1 MKIGERNEPK
11 WVRRQLIWGVAT
23 WSCCC
28 TGQLPHATGRCSG
41 VDKPG
46 QRQIGVACH
55 TARQRLLAAAL
66 ECVCVCQ
73 CVRWRATWSSSLLAT
88 QIEYDEESRWRRA
101 RAGQAV
107 DPSPTPTP
115 KSCLCCRA
123 MRNFINPI
131 RRLHVAVL
139 WGILCVPRLA
149 AGRWQMPSSQV
160 PPPPTCGVARLTSTQ
175 VAASLCFLLKKFLIS
190 LGASRRV
197 KRGATWNQVRGV
209 ANLLNAP
216 LPVLSLLWLFS
227 VPLFRS

>member
-1 MKIGERNEPK
+1 
-11 WVRRQLIWGVAT
+11 
-23 WSCCC
+23 
-28 TGQLPHATGRCSG
+28 
-41 VDKPG
+41 
-46 QRQIGVACH
+46 
-55 TARQRLLAAAL
+55 
-66 ECVCVCQ
+66 
-73 CVRWRATWSSSLLAT
+73 
-88 QIEYDEESRWRRA
+88 
-101 RAGQAV
+101 
-107 DPSPTPTP
+107 
-115 KSCLCCRA
+115 

-160 PPPPTCGVARLTSTQ
+160 PPPPTCGVARPTSTQ

-216 LPVLSLLWLFS
+216 PFLFS
-227 VPLFRS
+227 LCYGSSQCHFSDRRPHRTLLKRFSSQRLSSALSKLLLESFLQVVVKLNWQLEIEKSMILFLINLCN

>member
-1 MKIGERNEPK
+1 M
-11 WVRRQLIWGVAT
+11 
-23 WSCCC
+23 
-28 TGQLPHATGRCSG
+28 PHATGRSSG

-66 ECVCVCQ
+66 ECVCE

-88 QIEYDEESRWRRA
+88 QIECDEESRWRRA

-107 DPSPTPTP
+107 VPPPPNIP
-115 KSCLCCRA
+115 KSFLCCRA

-149 AGRWQMPSSQV
+149 AARWQMPSSQV
-160 PPPPTCGVARLTSTQ
+160 PPPPTCGVARPTSTQ
-175 VAASLCFLLKKFLIS
+175 VAASLYILLKKFLIS

-197 KRGATWNQVRGV
+197 KRGAT
-209 ANLLNAP
+209 
-216 LPVLSLLWLFS
+216 
-227 VPLFRS
+227 